1 LGVERIVAAVTR
13 LDAVAKQLECSNGAK
28 TRYDTALVATGGR
41 PRRLDVLGG
50 RVRGVFILRHG
61 ADLAAIL
68 DGAKDRANAVVSAPS
83 SSGWRPPVH

>member
-1 LGVERIVAAVTR
+1 MFERR
-13 LDAVAKQLECSNGAK
+13 EDLL
-28 TRYDTALVATGGR
+28 RYRIGGGR
-41 PRRLDVLGG
+41 PRRLDVPGG